1 MKYIYYLSLGANLGD
16 KLTSLSR
23 AIEALGSIGDVARV
37 SQMYETPPWGK
48 LDQPAF
54 VNCAAIVVSELPPL
68 AFLHHCQRIEKA
80 LGRVRH
86 EHWGARTIDV
96 DMLLVQ
102 ATGDLP
108 SGQRCYAEIR
118 QNYMAVEFFSVDMQE
133 LQLPHPYML
142 ERAFVM
148 VPLAEIAP
156 ELVLDGGRTAQEIC
170 DSLPDK
176 SSIVRLDRSSN
187 ADEGAV
193 LQERGACKE

>member
-16 KLTSLSR
+16 RLATIGK
-23 AIEALGSIGDVARV
+23 AIEALGQQGKIIRV

-48 LDQPAF
+48 LDQPPF
-54 VNCAAIVVSELPPL
+54 INCAVVTVSKL
-68 AFLHHCQRIEKA
+68 APVEFLHGCQRIEKN

-96 DMLLVQ
+96 DILCVQ
-102 ATGDLP
+102 SINELDTGRQAMGDLLDSP
-108 SGQRCYAEIR
+108 QLECSLLMMDTE
-118 QNYMAVEFFSVDMQE
+118 E

-156 ELVLDGGRTAQEIC
+156 QLVLANGKMAVEIC
-170 DSLPDK
+170 HSLPDMEN
-176 SSIVRLDRSSN
+176 IVSLATD
-187 ADEGAV
+187 
-193 LQERGACKE
+193 

>member
-16 KLTSLSR
+16 RLATIGK
-23 AIEALGSIGDVARV
+23 AIEALGQQGEIIRV

-48 LDQPAF
+48 LDQPPF
-54 VNCAAIVVSELPPL
+54 INCAVVTVSKL
-68 AFLHHCQRIEKA
+68 APMEFLHGCQRIEKN

-96 DMLLVQ
+96 DILCVQSIDELEIGRQAIEVEDLLDN
-102 ATGDLP
+102 AGLECPLLLMDT
-108 SGQRCYAEIR
+108 E
-118 QNYMAVEFFSVDMQE
+118 E

-156 ELVLDGGRTAQEIC
+156 QLVLANGKRAVEIC
-170 DSLPDK
+170 HSLPDREN
-176 SSIVRLDRSSN
+176 IVSLPTN
-187 ADEGAV
+187 
-193 LQERGACKE
+193 

>member
-16 KLTSLSR
+16 RLATIGK
-23 AIEALGSIGDVARV
+23 AIEALGQQGEIIRV

-54 VNCAAIVVSELPPL
+54 INCAVVTVSKL
-68 AFLHHCQRIEKA
+68 APVEFLHGCQRIEKN

-96 DMLLVQ
+96 DILCVQSINELDTGKQAIEDLLDSPQ
-102 ATGDLP
+102 MECPLLLMMDT
-108 SGQRCYAEIR
+108 E
-118 QNYMAVEFFSVDMQE
+118 E

-156 ELVLDGGRTAQEIC
+156 QLVLADGKRAVEIC
-170 DSLPDK
+170 HSLPDREK
-176 SSIVRLDRSSN
+176 IVSLTTD
-187 ADEGAV
+187 
-193 LQERGACKE
+193 

>member
-1 MKYIYYLSLGANLGD
+1 MGD
-16 KLTSLSR
+16 KLASISR

-54 VNCAAIVVSELPPL
+54 VNCAAIAVSELTPL
-68 AFLHHCQRIEKA
+68 EFLHRCQHIEKA

-96 DMLLVQ
+96 DILLVQ
-102 ATGDLP
+102 AADDLP
-108 SGQRCYAEIR
+108 SKQIGYAEIR
-118 QNYMAVEFFSVDMQE
+118 QNCMEAEFLCVNMKE

-156 ELVLDGGRTAQEIC
+156 ELVLGGRTVQEIC

-176 SSIVRLDRSSN
+176 ISIVRLDS
-187 ADEGAV
+187 
-193 LQERGACKE
+193 

>member
-16 KLTSLSR
+16 RLATIGK
-23 AIEALGSIGDVARV
+23 AVEALGQQGEIIRV

-54 VNCAAIVVSELPPL
+54 INCAVVIVSKLVPVE
-68 AFLHHCQRIEKA
+68 FLHGCQRIEKN

-96 DMLLVQ
+96 DILCVQSINELEIGRQAIEDLL
-102 ATGDLP
+102 D
-108 SGQRCYAEIR
+108 SGELECPLLMMDTE
-118 QNYMAVEFFSVDMQE
+118 E

-156 ELVLDGGRTAQEIC
+156 QLVLANGKRAVEIC
-170 DSLPDK
+170 YSLPDREN
-176 SSIVRLDRSSN
+176 IVSLST
-187 ADEGAV
+187 
-193 LQERGACKE
+193 K

>member
-16 KLTSLSR
+16 RLATIGK
-23 AIEALGSIGDVARV
+23 AIEALGQQGEIIRV

-54 VNCAAIVVSELPPL
+54 INCAVVTVSKL
-68 AFLHHCQRIEKA
+68 APVEFLHDCQRIEKK

-96 DMLLVQ
+96 DILCVQ
-102 ATGDLP
+102 SIDELATGRQALEDLLDSSQMECP
-108 SGQRCYAEIR
+108 LLLMDTE
-118 QNYMAVEFFSVDMQE
+118 E
-133 LQLPHPYML
+133 LQLPHHYML

-156 ELVLDGGRTAQEIC
+156 QLVLANGKRAVEIC
-170 DSLPDK
+170 HSLPDREN
-176 SSIVRLDRSSN
+176 IVSLTTD
-187 ADEGAV
+187 
-193 LQERGACKE
+193 

>member
-16 KLTSLSR
+16 RLATIGK
-23 AIEALGSIGDVARV
+23 AIEALGQQGENIRV

-54 VNCAAIVVSELPPL
+54 INCAVVTVSKLAPL
-68 AFLHHCQRIEKA
+68 EFLHGCQRIEKN

-96 DMLLVQ
+96 DILCVQNVDELEAGRQAIEDLLDT
-102 ATGDLP
+102 AKLECPLLLMDT
-108 SGQRCYAEIR
+108 E
-118 QNYMAVEFFSVDMQE
+118 E

-156 ELVLDGGRTAQEIC
+156 QLVLANGKRAVEIC
-170 DSLPDK
+170 HSLPDREK
-176 SSIVRLDRSSN
+176 IVSLSTD
-187 ADEGAV
+187 
-193 LQERGACKE
+193 